1 MKCRLKKDCK
11 VIFYLKHNLN
21 GYCSESEEKKI
32 KFVDATK

>member
-21 GYCSESEEKKI
+21 GYCSESEEKKN
-32 KFVDATK
+32 KVC